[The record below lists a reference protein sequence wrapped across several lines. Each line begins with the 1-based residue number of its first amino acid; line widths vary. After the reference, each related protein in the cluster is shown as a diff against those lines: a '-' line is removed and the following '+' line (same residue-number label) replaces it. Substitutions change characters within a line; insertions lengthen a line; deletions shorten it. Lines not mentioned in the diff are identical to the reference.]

1 MSCCYW
7 SRGTVRWHWSAD
19 TLFDSCQLTITWI
32 SIRMS
37 TIKLNTDCIYLGHLA
52 SSVSARSLQENS
64 QSECAYYCSHIITPH
79 KLLQWRRASTAL
91 KIAKLSMQE
100 NFIMT
105 SAYALRGG
113 GGGRLRGGSG
123 ILSKHLWIGCNGLK
137 FSFCCVFI
145 LFYLFSKSW
154 HQWWQKRQRQ

>member
-19 TLFDSCQLTITWI
+19 TLFDSCQLTMTWI

-64 QSECAYYCSHIITPH
+64 QSECAYYCSHKITPH
-79 KLLQWRRASTAL
+79 KLLQWRQASTAL

-105 SAYALRGG
+105 SAYT
-113 GGGRLRGGSG
+113 SG

-145 LFYLFSKSW
+145 LFYLFSKS
-154 HQWWQKRQRQ
+154 

>member
-19 TLFDSCQLTITWI
+19 TLFDSCQLTMTWI

-64 QSECAYYCSHIITPH
+64 QSECAYYCSHKITPH
-79 KLLQWRRASTAL
+79 KLLQWRQASTAL

-105 SAYALRGG
+105 SAYT
-113 GGGRLRGGSG
+113 SG

-145 LFYLFSKSW
+145 IFYLFSKS
-154 HQWWQKRQRQ
+154 

>member
-64 QSECAYYCSHIITPH
+64 QSECAYYCSHKITPH
-79 KLLQWRRASTAL
+79 KLLQWRQASTAL

-105 SAYALRGG
+105 SAYT
-113 GGGRLRGGSG
+113 SG

-145 LFYLFSKSW
+145 IFYLFSKS
-154 HQWWQKRQRQ
+154 

>member
-64 QSECAYYCSHIITPH
+64 QSECAYY

-113 GGGRLRGGSG
+113 GGGGVGGG
-123 ILSKHLWIGCNGLK
+123 GLSKGGVWGPK
-137 FSFCCVFI
+137 
-145 LFYLFSKSW
+145 
-154 HQWWQKRQRQ
+154 

>member
-19 TLFDSCQLTITWI
+19 TLFDSCQLTMTWI

-52 SSVSARSLQENS
+52 SSVSARSLRKNS

-79 KLLQWRRASTAL
+79 KLLQLSRATIAL

-105 SAYALRGG
+105 SAYT
-113 GGGRLRGGSG
+113 SG

-145 LFYLFSKSW
+145 IFYLFSKS
-154 HQWWQKRQRQ
+154 

>member
-1 MSCCYW
+1 MSCSYW
-7 SRGTVRWHWSAD
+7 SRGIVMWHWSVD

-64 QSECAYYCSHIITPH
+64 QSECAYYCSHKITPH
-79 KLLQWRRASTAL
+79 KLLQWRQASTAL

-105 SAYALRGG
+105 SAYT
-113 GGGRLRGGSG
+113 SG

>member
-19 TLFDSCQLTITWI
+19 TLFDSCQLTMTWI

-37 TIKLNTDCIYLGHLA
+37 TIKLNTDCIYLEHLA

-64 QSECAYYCSHIITPH
+64 QSECAYYCSHKITPH
-79 KLLQWRRASTAL
+79 KLLQWRQASTAL

-105 SAYALRGG
+105 SAYT
-113 GGGRLRGGSG
+113 SG

-145 LFYLFSKSW
+145 LFYLFSKS
-154 HQWWQKRQRQ
+154 

>member
-79 KLLQWRRASTAL
+79 KLLQWRRAFTAL

-105 SAYALRGG
+105 SAYALR
-113 GGGRLRGGSG
+113 
-123 ILSKHLWIGCNGLK
+123 LSKRRIWDPK
-137 FSFCCVFI
+137 
-145 LFYLFSKSW
+145 
-154 HQWWQKRQRQ
+154 

>member
-37 TIKLNTDCIYLGHLA
+37 TIKLNTDCIYLGYL
-52 SSVSARSLQENS
+52 VSARSLQENN
-64 QSECAYYCSHIITPH
+64 QSECAYY
-79 KLLQWRRASTAL
+79 KLLQWRLASTAL

-105 SAYALRGG
+105 SAYALRRGG
-113 GGGRLRGGSG
+113 GVGGRDSLSGGSG

-145 LFYLFSKSW
+145 LFYLFSKS
-154 HQWWQKRQRQ
+154 

>member
-64 QSECAYYCSHIITPH
+64 QSECAYY

-100 NFIMT
+100 NFILT
-105 SAYALRGG
+105 SVYALRVGG
-113 GGGRLRGGSG
+113 GGGLGGET
-123 ILSKHLWIGCNGLK
+123 L
-137 FSFCCVFI
+137 
-145 LFYLFSKSW
+145 
-154 HQWWQKRQRQ
+154 

>member
-1 MSCCYW
+1 MSCSYW
-7 SRGTVRWHWSAD
+7 SRGIVMWHWSVD

-105 SAYALRGG
+105 SAYT
-113 GGGRLRGGSG
+113 SG